1 MDSKT
6 VDEITLAGLLSK
18 TPLDS
23 KERGVVYTILN
34 SQGYNT
40 VQRLRESTEWKNLV
54 NKYVQEQISLRLQDS
69 GGVEFS
75 PIRIFVSGR
84 ALFFMEDE
92 HKTYI
97 NQGKSDFDTVMCQK
111 EKDVLLP
118 GVTMPFIQMCC
129 QLNKGATTPYFDIHL
144 ITEISGTALKRVYYS
159 LGEYGITDVKVKGY
173 EQIVSSTTASVGAGG
188 IPTIQASSS
197 SSLSSSSLQTVPLLS
212 LVSSGS
218 SGSSKVI
225 YENTF
230 NRILVQQPD
239 LFIGADIN
247 KVRIA
252 LAHGIPAALVTP
264 KETPKNMMVTK
275 STCLNL
281 AFDYDNCLVDDQ
293 SEINWN
299 LLQNETSTVR
309 LYKYWNQEYSKRYNL
324 QKEGNLLSF
333 LLKLTQ
339 LRNIL
344 PNSVFLSLITARNRK
359 ACFRV
364 MNTLDSFGVDF
375 DVYTFGI
382 FDKAKALESL
392 QRPIHMFF
400 DDQRST
406 VDKVSNVF
414 PAARVP
420 AGVTNISTERCSS
433 ELS

>member
-1 MDSKT
+1 MESKT

-40 VQRLRESTEWKNLV
+40 VQRLRESTEWKTLV
-54 NKYVQEQISLRLQDS
+54 NKYVQEQISIRLQDT
-69 GGVEFS
+69 GGIDFT
-75 PIRIFVSGR
+75 PIRIFISGR
-84 ALFFMEDE
+84 ALFYMEDE
-92 HKTYI
+92 HKTYV
-97 NQGKSDFDTVMCQK
+97 NQGKSGFDTVMCQK
-111 EKDVLLP
+111 EKDILLP

-129 QLNKGATTPYFDIHL
+129 QLNKGAASPYFDIHL

-159 LGEYGITDVKVKGY
+159 LGEYNITDVKVKGY
-173 EQIVSSTTASVGAGG
+173 EQIVNQTTGMISAS
-188 IPTIQASSS
+188 SSS
-197 SSLSSSSLQTVPLLS
+197 SSLSSSLQTISILS
-212 LVSSGS
+212 SASSGTNNILGMS
-218 SGSSKVI
+218 EGNPKIS
-225 YENTF
+225 YEHTF
-230 NRILVQQPD
+230 NRILVQRPD
-239 LFIGADIN
+239 LFIGADIS

-264 KETPKNMMVTK
+264 KETKLTK
-275 STCLNL
+275 TTSLNL

-309 LYKYWNQEYSKRYNL
+309 LYKYWNQEYSKRYSL

-382 FDKAKALESL
+382 FDKAKALEAL

-406 VDKVSNVF
+406 VDKVSNIF
-414 PAARVP
+414 PAAQVP
-420 AGVTNISTERCSS
+420 VGVTNISTERHTS

>member
-1 MDSKT
+1 MESKT

-54 NKYVQEQISLRLQDS
+54 NKYVQEQISIRLQDI
-69 GGVEFS
+69 GGIDFT

-84 ALFFMEDE
+84 ALFYMEDE
-92 HKTYI
+92 HKTYV
-97 NQGKSDFDTVMCQK
+97 NQGKSGFDTVMCQK
-111 EKDVLLP
+111 EKDILLP

-129 QLNKGATTPYFDIHL
+129 QLNKGASSPYFDIHL

-159 LGEYGITDVKVKGY
+159 LGEYNITDVKVKGY
-173 EQIVSSTTASVGAGG
+173 EQIDV
-188 IPTIQASSS
+188 S
-197 SSLSSSSLQTVPLLS
+197 SSLSSSLQSAPIS
-212 LVSSGS
+212 SSVSSGTIININS
-218 SGSSKVI
+218 SSSSSISGTSGGNTKI
-225 YENTF
+225 SYEHTF
-230 NRILVQQPD
+230 NRILVQRPD

-264 KETPKNMMVTK
+264 KETKLTK
-275 STCLNL
+275 TTSLNL

-299 LLQNETSTVR
+299 LLQNETSTIR

-344 PNSVFLSLITARNRK
+344 PNNVFLSLITARNRK

-382 FDKAKALESL
+382 FDKAKALEAL

-406 VDKVSNVF
+406 VDKVSNIF
-414 PAARVP
+414 PAAQVP
-420 AGVTNISTERCSS
+420 AGVTNISTERHTS